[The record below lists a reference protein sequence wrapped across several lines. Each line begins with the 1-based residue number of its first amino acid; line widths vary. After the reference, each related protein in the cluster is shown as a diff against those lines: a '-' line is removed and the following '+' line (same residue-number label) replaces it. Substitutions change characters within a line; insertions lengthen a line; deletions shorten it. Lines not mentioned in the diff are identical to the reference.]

1 VTTIYRNGRPTLRFQ
16 VISAVSRRLD
26 SLIYTQRHGLIA
38 GLRRRGGLGFV
49 PGWLLGQSLE
59 TPELRFLGALS
70 FRDQVVYDVGAFHGL
85 LTLYFART
93 ARLVVA
99 FEPNPASRARLLE
112 NVRLNGFSNVVVRD
126 VGAGA
131 EPGEFELVIDRRL
144 AGTATADA
152 ALAADLSHRSAAVE
166 RVRAAVVRL
175 DDEVAAG
182 RVPPPDFV
190 KVDTEG
196 FELAVLRGMPDLL
209 KTRKPALY
217 LEMHGAGDD
226 DKRARVAAIID
237 ALASFG
243 YTEIVHVESGTAIAP
258 SNAAVAR
265 EGHLFCRAP
274 GGASPVSALH

>member
-16 VISAVSRRLD
+16 VVSAVSRRLD
-26 SLIYTQRHGLIA
+26 SLVYTQRHGLIA

-49 PGWLLGQSLE
+49 PAWLLGHSLE
-59 TPELRFLGALS
+59 TPELRFLGGLS
-70 FRDQVVYDVGAFHGL
+70 FRDQVVFDVGAFQGL

-93 ARLVVA
+93 ARQVVA

-152 ALAADLSHRSAAVE
+152 TLAADLRDRSVAVE

-175 DDEVAAG
+175 DDEVASG
-182 RVPPPDFV
+182 RVPAPDFV

-196 FELAVLRGMPDLL
+196 FELEVLRGMPDLL
-209 KTRKPALY
+209 TTRKPALY
-217 LEMHGAGDD
+217 LEMHGAGDA
-226 DKRARVAAIID
+226 DKRARVAAIVD
-237 ALASFG
+237 ALVSFG
-243 YTEIVHVESGTAIAP
+243 YTEIVHVESGTAIVPA
-258 SNAAVAR
+258 NAAVAR

-274 GGASPVSALH
+274 GGASPASALH